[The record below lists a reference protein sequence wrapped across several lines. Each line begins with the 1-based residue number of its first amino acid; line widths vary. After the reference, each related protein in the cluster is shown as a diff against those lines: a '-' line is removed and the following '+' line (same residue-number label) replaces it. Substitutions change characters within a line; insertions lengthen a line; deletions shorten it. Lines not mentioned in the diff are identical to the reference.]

1 MGIPGILQQLMQSSP
16 MMGNIKNMMNM
27 IRGAQNPQAMMNQLL
42 MNNPNTKQVM
52 DLVNAA
58 GGDPQ
63 KAFYQLAQQKGINPQ
78 DILDMINK

>member
-63 KAFYQLAQQKGINPQ
+63 KAFYKLAQQKGINPQ